1 MVVTVSY
8 WKFAARNVKARGG
21 PVATENTFFS
31 RWSQRKL
38 TAESDQLLD
47 TQKSLDSQPVQEEP
61 IESESAVETESG
73 LESHSLEQP
82 HSAENEEPSVASL
95 LVSDASQE
103 LKKAALRKLFLSGE
117 FSEVCMLDDYNADY
131 SNTATLTTQVA
142 QTLRQWCNELET
154 TPEVKSEQA
163 IPEKAMSDQTMLDQS
178 MPDQTK
184 PDETIASAPEFAEG
198 SARLSDHNT
207 LSSYDTAASD
217 TLNSET
223 KYTS

>member
-1 MVVTVSY
+1 MV
-8 WKFAARNVKARGG
+8 
-21 PVATENTFFS
+21 TENTFFS

-38 TAESDQLLD
+38 TAESDQALD
-47 TQKSLDSQPVQEEP
+47 TAKSLNSEPVQA
-61 IESESAVETESG
+61 ESITNQFSVETESG

-142 QTLRQWCNELET
+142 QTLRQWCNEVET

-163 IPEKAMSDQTMLDQS
+163 IPEKAMPDQTMPDLS
-178 MPDQTK
+178 M
-184 PDETIASAPEFAEG
+184 PDETIASAPEFAVD

-207 LSSYDTAASD
+207 LSSCDTAASGAV
-217 TLNSET
+217 NSET
-223 KYTS
+223 KYTA

>member
-1 MVVTVSY
+1 M
-8 WKFAARNVKARGG
+8 
-21 PVATENTFFS
+21 ATEKTFFS

-38 TAESDQLLD
+38 AAEPDQEPQLD
-47 TQKSLDSQPVQEEP
+47 PPEGLASEPLQAQPVANK
-61 IESESAVETESG
+61 SSVETESG
-73 LESHSLEQP
+73 LESDAIEQP

-117 FSEVCMLDDYNADY
+117 FSEVCMMDDYNADY

-163 IPEKAMSDQTMLDQS
+163 IPEIAMSDQTMTDLS
-178 MPDQTK
+178 M
-184 PDETIASAPEFAEG
+184 PDETIASAPEFAED

-207 LSSYDTAASD
+207 LSSYDTAASGAV
-217 TLNSET
+217 NSET
-223 KYTS
+223 KYTA

>member
-1 MVVTVSY
+1 MV
-8 WKFAARNVKARGG
+8 
-21 PVATENTFFS
+21 TENSFFS

-38 TAESDQLLD
+38 TAESDQALD
-47 TQKSLDSQPVQEEP
+47 TTKSLNSEPVQAEP
-61 IESESAVETESG
+61 IANQSSVETKSG
-73 LESHSLEQP
+73 LVSDEVVQP

-142 QTLRQWCNELET
+142 QTLRQWCNEVET
-154 TPEVKSEQA
+154 TPEVQSEQA

-184 PDETIASAPEFAEG
+184 PDETTASAPEFAEG

-207 LSSYDTAASD
+207 LSSCDTAASGAV
-217 TLNSET
+217 NSET
-223 KYTS
+223 KYTV

>member
-21 PVATENTFFS
+21 LVATENTFFS

-73 LESHSLEQP
+73 LESNSLEQP

-142 QTLRQWCNELET
+142 QTLRQWCNEVET

-163 IPEKAMSDQTMLDQS
+163 IPEKAMSDQTMPDQS
-178 MPDQTK
+178 M
-184 PDETIASAPEFAEG
+184 PDETIASAPEFAED

-223 KYTS
+223 KYTV

>member
-154 TPEVKSEQA
+154 TPEVQSEQA
-163 IPEKAMSDQTMLDQS
+163 IPEKAMPDQTMPDLS
-178 MPDQTK
+178 MPD
-184 PDETIASAPEFAEG
+184 ETTASAPEFAVD

-207 LSSYDTAASD
+207 LSSCDTAASGAV
-217 TLNSET
+217 NSET
-223 KYTS
+223 KYTA

>member
-1 MVVTVSY
+1 M
-8 WKFAARNVKARGG
+8 
-21 PVATENTFFS
+21 ATENTFFS

-38 TAESDQLLD
+38 TAESGQLLD
-47 TQKSLDSQPVQEEP
+47 TTKSLKSEPVQVKS

-82 HSAENEEPSVASL
+82 HSAENEELSVASL

-163 IPEKAMSDQTMLDQS
+163 IPEKAMPDQTMPDLS
-178 MPDQTK
+178 MPD
-184 PDETIASAPEFAEG
+184 ETTASASEFAEDF
-198 SARLSDHNT
+198 ARLSEPDEP
-207 LSSYDTAASD
+207 SSFDSASSHS
-217 TLNSET
+217 LNSET
-223 KYTS
+223 KYTA

>member
-21 PVATENTFFS
+21 LVATENTFFS

-73 LESHSLEQP
+73 LESHSLEP
-82 HSAENEEPSVASL
+82 PLLAENEEPSVASL
-95 LVSDASQE
+95 LISDASQE

-142 QTLRQWCNELET
+142 QTLRQWCNEVET
-154 TPEVKSEQA
+154 TPEVQSEQA
-163 IPEKAMSDQTMLDQS
+163 IPEKAMPDQTMPDQS
-178 MPDQTK
+178 MPD
-184 PDETIASAPEFAEG
+184 ETTASAPEFAED

-207 LSSYDTAASD
+207 LSSCDTAASGAV
-217 TLNSET
+217 NSET
-223 KYTS
+223 KYTV

>member
-1 MVVTVSY
+1 MV
-8 WKFAARNVKARGG
+8 
-21 PVATENTFFS
+21 TENTFFS

-47 TQKSLDSQPVQEEP
+47 TTKSLNSQPVQAEP
-61 IESESAVETESG
+61 IANQSSVDTKSG
-73 LESHSLEQP
+73 LVSDALEQP

-103 LKKAALRKLFLSGE
+103 LKKASLRKLFLSGE

-142 QTLRQWCNELET
+142 QTLRQWCNEVET
-154 TPEVKSEQA
+154 TPEVQSEQA
-163 IPEKAMSDQTMLDQS
+163 IPEKAMSDVPDQTMPDQS
-178 MPDQTK
+178 MPD
-184 PDETIASAPEFAEG
+184 ETTASAPEFAED

-223 KYTS
+223 KYTV

>member
-21 PVATENTFFS
+21 PVVTEKTFFS

-38 TAESDQLLD
+38 TEESDQALD
-47 TQKSLDSQPVQEEP
+47 TTKSLNSEPVQAEP
-61 IESESAVETESG
+61 TTNQSSVDTKSG
-73 LESHSLEQP
+73 LVSDEVVQP

-154 TPEVKSEQA
+154 TPEVQSEQA
-163 IPEKAMSDQTMLDQS
+163 IPEKAISDQTMLDQS

-184 PDETIASAPEFAEG
+184 PDETIASAPEFAED
-198 SARLSDHNT
+198 SDHNT
-207 LSSYDTAASD
+207 LSSCDTAASGAV
-217 TLNSET
+217 NSET
-223 KYTS
+223 KYTA

>member
-1 MVVTVSY
+1 MV
-8 WKFAARNVKARGG
+8 
-21 PVATENTFFS
+21 TENTFFS

-38 TAESDQLLD
+38 TAESDQALD
-47 TQKSLDSQPVQEEP
+47 TKKSLNSEPVQAEP
-61 IESESAVETESG
+61 IANQSSVETKSG
-73 LESHSLEQP
+73 LVSDAVEQP

-142 QTLRQWCNELET
+142 QTLRQWCNEVET
-154 TPEVKSEQA
+154 TPEVQSEQA
-163 IPEKAMSDQTMLDQS
+163 IPKKAMSDVPDQTMPDQS
-178 MPDQTK
+178 MPD
-184 PDETIASAPEFAEG
+184 ETTASAPEFAVD

-207 LSSYDTAASD
+207 LSSCDTAASGAV
-217 TLNSET
+217 NSET
-223 KYTS
+223 KYTA

>member
-1 MVVTVSY
+1 M
-8 WKFAARNVKARGG
+8 
-21 PVATENTFFS
+21 ATENTFFS

-38 TAESDQLLD
+38 TAESDQALD
-47 TQKSLDSQPVQEEP
+47 TAKSLNSEPVQA
-61 IESESAVETESG
+61 ESITNQFSVETESG
-73 LESHSLEQP
+73 LVSGAVEQP

-95 LVSDASQE
+95 LVSGASQE

-154 TPEVKSEQA
+154 TPEVKSAEQA
-163 IPEKAMSDQTMLDQS
+163 IPEKAMSDQTMPDLS
-178 MPDQTK
+178 M
-184 PDETIASAPEFAEG
+184 PDETIASAPEFAED

-207 LSSYDTAASD
+207 LSSRDTAASVS
-217 TLNSET
+217 LNSET
-223 KYTS
+223 KYTA

>member
-38 TAESDQLLD
+38 TAESGQLLD

-154 TPEVKSEQA
+154 TPEVQSEQA
-163 IPEKAMSDQTMLDQS
+163 IPEKAISDQTMLDQS

-184 PDETIASAPEFAEG
+184 PDETIASAPEFAED
-198 SARLSDHNT
+198 SDHNT

-223 KYTS
+223 KYTV

>member
-61 IESESAVETESG
+61 IESESAVETERG

-163 IPEKAMSDQTMLDQS
+163 IPEKAMSDQTMPDLS
-178 MPDQTK
+178 M
-184 PDETIASAPEFAEG
+184 PDETIASAPEFAED

-207 LSSYDTAASD
+207 LSSYDTAASGAV
-217 TLNSET
+217 NSET
-223 KYTS
+223 KYTA

>member
-21 PVATENTFFS
+21 LVVTENSFFS

-38 TAESDQLLD
+38 TAESDQALD
-47 TQKSLDSQPVQEEP
+47 TTKSLNSEPVQAEP
-61 IESESAVETESG
+61 IANQSSVETKSG
-73 LESHSLEQP
+73 LVSDEVVQP

-163 IPEKAMSDQTMLDQS
+163 IPEKAMPDQTM
-178 MPDQTK
+178 
-184 PDETIASAPEFAEG
+184 PDETIASAPEFAED

-207 LSSYDTAASD
+207 LSSYDTAASGAV
-217 TLNSET
+217 NSET
-223 KYTS
+223 KYTA

>member
-1 MVVTVSY
+1 MVVTESY

-21 PVATENTFFS
+21 LVATEKTFFS

-47 TQKSLDSQPVQEEP
+47 TTKSLHSEPVQAEP
-61 IESESAVETESG
+61 IANQSSVDTKSG
-73 LESHSLEQP
+73 LVSDALEQP

-95 LVSDASQE
+95 LVSNASQE

-142 QTLRQWCNELET
+142 QTLRQWCNEVET

-163 IPEKAMSDQTMLDQS
+163 IPEKAMSDV
-178 MPDQTK
+178 PDQTM
-184 PDETIASAPEFAEG
+184 PDETTASAPEFVVD
-198 SARLSDHNT
+198 SARLSDNNT
-207 LSSYDTAASD
+207 LSSCDTAASGAV
-217 TLNSET
+217 NSET
-223 KYTS
+223 KYTA

>member
-21 PVATENTFFS
+21 PVVTENTFFS

-38 TAESDQLLD
+38 TAESDQALD
-47 TQKSLDSQPVQEEP
+47 TKKSLVPQPVQAEP
-61 IESESAVETESG
+61 IESESVVETESG
-73 LESHSLEQP
+73 SEVDALEPPLL
-82 HSAENEEPSVASL
+82 AENEEPSVASL

-103 LKKAALRKLFLSGE
+103 LKKEALRKLFLSGE

-154 TPEVKSEQA
+154 TPEVQSEQA
-163 IPEKAMSDQTMLDQS
+163 IPEKA

-184 PDETIASAPEFAEG
+184 PDETIASAPEFAED

-207 LSSYDTAASD
+207 LSS
-217 TLNSET
+217 
-223 KYTS
+223 

>member
-38 TAESDQLLD
+38 TAESGQLLD

-154 TPEVKSEQA
+154 TTEVQSEQA
-163 IPEKAMSDQTMLDQS
+163 IPEKAISDQTMLDQS

-184 PDETIASAPEFAEG
+184 PDETIASAPEFAED
-198 SARLSDHNT
+198 SDHNT

-223 KYTS
+223 KYTV

>member
-21 PVATENTFFS
+21 LVATENTFFS

-103 LKKAALRKLFLSGE
+103 LKKAALRKLFLSGQ

-163 IPEKAMSDQTMLDQS
+163 IPEKAISDQTMLDQS

-184 PDETIASAPEFAEG
+184 PDETIASAPEFAED
-198 SARLSDHNT
+198 SDHNT

-223 KYTS
+223 KYTV

>member
-1 MVVTVSY
+1 M
-8 WKFAARNVKARGG
+8 
-21 PVATENTFFS
+21 ATENTFFS

-95 LVSDASQE
+95 LVSGASQE

-142 QTLRQWCNELET
+142 QTLRQWCNEVET

-163 IPEKAMSDQTMLDQS
+163 IPEKAMSDVPDQS
-178 MPDQTK
+178 MPD
-184 PDETIASAPEFAEG
+184 ETTD

-207 LSSYDTAASD
+207 LSSCDTAASD

-223 KYTS
+223 KYTV

>member
-31 RWSQRKL
+31 RWSQLKL

-163 IPEKAMSDQTMLDQS
+163 IPEKAMPDQTMPDLS
-178 MPDQTK
+178 M
-184 PDETIASAPEFAEG
+184 PDETIASAPEFAED

-207 LSSYDTAASD
+207 LSSYDTAASGAV
-217 TLNSET
+217 NSET
-223 KYTS
+223 KYTA

>member
-1 MVVTVSY
+1 M
-8 WKFAARNVKARGG
+8 
-21 PVATENTFFS
+21 ATENTFFS

-38 TAESDQLLD
+38 TAESGQLLD

-163 IPEKAMSDQTMLDQS
+163 IPEAIPDQTMPDLS
-178 MPDQTK
+178 M
-184 PDETIASAPEFAEG
+184 PDETIASAPEFAED

-207 LSSYDTAASD
+207 LSS
-217 TLNSET
+217 
-223 KYTS
+223 

>member
-1 MVVTVSY
+1 M
-8 WKFAARNVKARGG
+8 
-21 PVATENTFFS
+21 ATENTFFS

-163 IPEKAMSDQTMLDQS
+163 IPEKAMSDQTMTDLS
-178 MPDQTK
+178 M
-184 PDETIASAPEFAEG
+184 PDETIASAPEFAED

-223 KYTS
+223 KYTV

>member
-21 PVATENTFFS
+21 LVATENRFFS

-47 TQKSLDSQPVQEEP
+47 TQKSFDSQPVQEEP

-154 TPEVKSEQA
+154 TTEVQSEQA
-163 IPEKAMSDQTMLDQS
+163 IPEKAISDQTMLDQS

-184 PDETIASAPEFAEG
+184 PDETIASAPEFAED
-198 SARLSDHNT
+198 SDHNT
-207 LSSYDTAASD
+207 LSSYDIAASD

-223 KYTS
+223 KYTV

>member
-21 PVATENTFFS
+21 LVATENTFFS

-154 TPEVKSEQA
+154 TPEVQSEQA
-163 IPEKAMSDQTMLDQS
+163 IPEKAISDQTMLDQS

-184 PDETIASAPEFAEG
+184 PDETIASAPEFAED
-198 SARLSDHNT
+198 SDHNT

-223 KYTS
+223 KYTV

>member
-1 MVVTVSY
+1 MV
-8 WKFAARNVKARGG
+8 
-21 PVATENTFFS
+21 TENSFFS

-38 TAESDQLLD
+38 TAESEQALD
-47 TQKSLDSQPVQEEP
+47 TTKSLNSEPVQAEP
-61 IESESAVETESG
+61 IANQSSVETKSG
-73 LESHSLEQP
+73 LVSDAVEQP

-117 FSEVCMLDDYNADY
+117 FSEVCMMDDYNADY
-131 SNTATLTTQVA
+131 SNMATLTTQVA

-163 IPEKAMSDQTMLDQS
+163 IPEKAMSDVPDQS
-178 MPDQTK
+178 MPD
-184 PDETIASAPEFAEG
+184 ETTASAPEFAVD

-207 LSSYDTAASD
+207 LSSCDTAASGAV
-217 TLNSET
+217 NSET
-223 KYTS
+223 KYTA

>member
-1 MVVTVSY
+1 MV
-8 WKFAARNVKARGG
+8 
-21 PVATENTFFS
+21 TENTFFS

-38 TAESDQLLD
+38 TAESDQALD
-47 TQKSLDSQPVQEEP
+47 TAKSLNSEPVQA
-61 IESESAVETESG
+61 ESITNQFSVETESG
-73 LESHSLEQP
+73 LVSGALEQP

-95 LVSDASQE
+95 LVSGASQE

-154 TPEVKSEQA
+154 TPEVKSAEQA
-163 IPEKAMSDQTMLDQS
+163 IPEKAMSDQTMPDLS
-178 MPDQTK
+178 M
-184 PDETIASAPEFAEG
+184 PDETIASAPEFAED

-207 LSSYDTAASD
+207 LSSRDTAASVS
-217 TLNSET
+217 LNSET
-223 KYTS
+223 KYTA

>member
-21 PVATENTFFS
+21 LVATENTFFS

-117 FSEVCMLDDYNADY
+117 FSEVCILDDYNADY

-163 IPEKAMSDQTMLDQS
+163 IPEKAMPDQTMPDLS
-178 MPDQTK
+178 MPD
-184 PDETIASAPEFAEG
+184 ETTASAPEFAVD

-207 LSSYDTAASD
+207 LSSCDTAASGAV
-217 TLNSET
+217 NSET
-223 KYTS
+223 KYTA

>member
-21 PVATENTFFS
+21 LVVTENTFFS

-38 TAESDQLLD
+38 TAESEQALD
-47 TQKSLDSQPVQEEP
+47 TTKSLNSEP
-61 IESESAVETESG
+61 AQAESIANQSSVDTKSG
-73 LESHSLEQP
+73 LVSDALEQP

-95 LVSDASQE
+95 LVSGASQE

-142 QTLRQWCNELET
+142 QTLRQWCNEVET
-154 TPEVKSEQA
+154 TPDVKSE
-163 IPEKAMSDQTMLDQS
+163 KA
-178 MPDQTK
+178 MPDQTMPDLSM
-184 PDETIASAPEFAEG
+184 PDETTASATEFAEDF
-198 SARLSDHNT
+198 ARLSDHNT
-207 LSSYDTAASD
+207 LSSCDTAASD

-223 KYTS
+223 KYTV

>member
-1 MVVTVSY
+1 M
-8 WKFAARNVKARGG
+8 
-21 PVATENTFFS
+21 ATENTFFS

-47 TQKSLDSQPVQEEP
+47 TTKSLNSEPVQAEP
-61 IESESAVETESG
+61 IANQSSVDTKSG
-73 LESHSLEQP
+73 LVSDALEQP

-163 IPEKAMSDQTMLDQS
+163 IPEKAISDQTMLDQS
-178 MPDQTK
+178 MPD
-184 PDETIASAPEFAEG
+184 ETTASAPEFAED

-207 LSSYDTAASD
+207 LASYDTAASGAV
-217 TLNSET
+217 NSET
-223 KYTS
+223 KYTA